1 MTERQIRRS
10 RNQAQGAIA
19 DLLVIAFSGEL
30 LRPSKNLTLVS
41 PYMSDFPVLDN
52 RTGSFSS
59 LDPAWPATMIPM
71 TWILRTMLGRGSEV
85 RLACQHGRRQD
96 QFVRSLFEFAERDD
110 TIGLLKV
117 RQFDESEPL
126 AHEKALIADR
136 WALYGSMNF
145 TYSGV
150 ELNGELVT
158 LTTDPNRVAQLAIEL
173 GAVFKELA

>member
-52 RTGSFSS
+52 RTGSFNS
-59 LDPAWPATMIPM
+59 LDPAWPATTIPM
-71 TWILRTMLGRGSEV
+71 TWILRSMLGRGSEV
-85 RLACQHGRRQD
+85 RLACNHSHRED
-96 QFVRSLFEFAERDD
+96 QFIRSLFELAERDD
-110 TIGLLKV
+110 TLGLLKIC
-117 RQFDESEPL
+117 QFDKSEPL
-126 AHEKALIADR
+126 SHEKALIADR
-136 WALYGSMNF
+136 WALHGSMNF

-158 LTTDPNRVAQLAIEL
+158 LTTDPNRVAELAIEV
-173 GAVFKELA
+173 GSVFKGLT